1 MPHDTEKALQG
12 AGTPHKAMKQA
23 QRIASCESTKDQNS

>member
-1 MPHDTEKALQG
+1 MTRDTEKALQG
-12 AGTPHKAMKQA
+12 AATPHKATKQA